1 MLPVQSLAYVSF
13 PPIADIRR
21 EGLTS
26 RECAGAGELEVSDIF
41 LSYARLDEPQALR
54 VADGLKALGYPVWWD
69 NELPAHRPYAEV
81 ITERLASAKA
91 VVVLWSGEAAKSQW
105 VRAEADAARKAG
117 TLVQVTLDGSVPP
130 MPFNQI
136 QCADLSNWDGSAQ
149 GGGWQKLSAS
159 LAALVGS
166 TGGTEDEPR
175 SHLRGLSVCVLP
187 FVNMSGDAEQEYFS
201 DGITEDITTDLS
213 KVSAL
218 KVIARNTAFQFKGQ
232 SIDVVELAR
241 KLGVSHVL
249 EGSVRKV
256 GNRVRITA
264 QLIDGKTGG
273 HIWADRYDRD
283 LVDIFA
289 IQDEL
294 SEAIVAA
301 LKLKL
306 LPAEKRA
313 IENRGTS
320 NPKAYD
326 LYLIARQAWLSGT
339 HGDAR
344 REETVIRMCDRI
356 IELEPDYGR
365 AWALKALAQ
374 AYLFFGYNKGGE
386 NGVAAAQRA
395 LDLDA
400 SLPEA
405 HCVKARAAAAARDFR
420 EAEKEAGIALSLAP
434 DLWEVQNEAAAT
446 YIWQR
451 KYREAISHYEKCI
464 ELADDD
470 RHSCDMLCMAY
481 RAIGDSAGARRIATK
496 MLEMARQA
504 IERNPSNGSAFGAGA
519 NALVMLGDVERAKE
533 WIERSLLIDPDN
545 LNLRYNFACTLIG
558 FSNDHQTALDHI
570 DYVFAR
576 SVGSIV
582 RRADMDSDLDP
593 IRDHPRFKQIYEAAQ
608 KRIAELDARTGSGN

>member
-1 MLPVQSLAYVSF
+1 M
-13 PPIADIRR
+13 
-21 EGLTS
+21 
-26 RECAGAGELEVSDIF
+26 SDIF
-41 LSYARLDEPQALR
+41 LSYARLDEPQASR
-54 VADGLKALGYPVWWD
+54 VANGLKALGYPVWWD

-81 ITERLASAKA
+81 IAERLASAKA

-105 VRAEADAARKAG
+105 VRAEADAARNAG
-117 TLVQVTLDGSVPP
+117 TLVQVTLDGSLPP

-136 QCADLSNWDGSAQ
+136 QCADLSNWDGDAQNSA
-149 GGGWQKLSAS
+149 WQKLSAS
-159 LAALVGS
+159 LATLVGS
-166 TGGTEDEPR
+166 EAADDEPPR
-175 SHLRGLSVCVLP
+175 RVLRGVSVCVLP

-201 DGITEDITTDLS
+201 DGISEDITTDLS

-218 KVIARNTAFQFKGQ
+218 EVIARNTAFQFKGK
-232 SIDVVELAR
+232 SIDVSAIAPR
-241 KLGVSHVL
+241 LGVTHVL
-249 EGSVRKV
+249 EGSVRKA

-264 QLIDGKTGG
+264 QLIDGSTGG
-273 HIWADRYDRD
+273 HVWADRYDRD
-283 LVDIFA
+283 LTDIFA

-294 SEAIVAA
+294 SEAIVNA

-306 LPAEKRA
+306 LPEEKQA

-320 NPKAYD
+320 DPAAYD
-326 LYLIARQAWLSGT
+326 LYLIARQAWVSGT

-356 IELEPDYGR
+356 IELDADYGR

-374 AYLFFGYNKGGE
+374 AYLFFGYNKGGD
-386 NGVAAAQRA
+386 NGVAAAERA
-395 LDLDA
+395 LQLDA

-405 HCVKARAAAAARDFR
+405 HCVKARAAAAARDFQ
-420 EAEKEAGIALSLAP
+420 EAEKEAAIALSLAP
-434 DLWEVQNEAAAT
+434 DLWEVQNEVAAT

-451 KYREAISHYEKCI
+451 KYHEAIPHYERCL

-481 RAIGDSAGARRIATK
+481 RAVGDPVGARRIAAK
-496 MLEMARQA
+496 MLDMAQRA
-504 IERNPSNGSAFGAGA
+504 IEQNSGNGSAFGAGA
-519 NALVMLGDVERAKE
+519 NALVMLGDIDRAKE
-533 WIERSLLIDPDN
+533 WIERGLLIDPDN

-558 FSNDHQTALDHI
+558 FSDDHETALDHI

-593 IRDHPRFKQIYEAAQ
+593 IRDHPRFQQTYEAAK
-608 KRIAELDARTGSGN
+608 KRIAELDAQTGVGS